1 MTLTQLEYLVAVDTH
16 RHFARAAEACF
27 VTQPSLS
34 MQVQKLEEELGVR
47 LFDRSRQ
54 PVTTTAI
61 GAEVVQQAR
70 VILQQCR
77 QLKTMIAEQR
87 DGLSGEVRV
96 GVIPTIAPY
105 LLPLFLPRFLEKH
118 TEVKLSITE
127 RTTDE
132 LLKQLKTEALDVGVV
147 AGPLNDPDLTEYPLF
162 YEELVVYTSPQ
173 CALFRKKYAAPD
185 DIDPSQLWL
194 LEEGHCLRSQI
205 ENLCQLRRK
214 ATSEGQFAYHSGSLE
229 TLRRLVDSNQ
239 GLTILPELA
248 TRDFTDEQM
257 ELVRYFQ
264 APAPV
269 REVSLVTRKH
279 YARQRVVA
287 ALSEQ
292 IKAVVPAKMAKAGRR
307 EVVELTQQS

>member
-34 MQVQKLEEELGVR
+34 MQLQKLEEELGVR
-47 LFDRSRQ
+47 LFDRSHQ
-54 PVTTTAI
+54 PATPTTI
-61 GAEVVQQAR
+61 GVDVVRQAR
-70 VILQQCR
+70 LILQQCR
-77 QLKTMIAEQR
+77 QLKTYIEEQK
-87 DGLSGEVRV
+87 DGLKGELRL

-105 LLPLFLPRFLEKH
+105 LLPLFLPQFLK
-118 TEVKLSITE
+118 KYPDLRLSITE
-127 RTTDE
+127 LTTDALAE
-132 LLKQLKTEALDVGVV
+132 RLKAESLDVGLLVT
-147 AGPLNDPDLTEYPLF
+147 PLNNLELAEHPLF
-162 YEELVVYTSPQ
+162 YEELVVYASPQ
-173 CALFRKKYAAPD
+173 SALFDKKYAVPEE
-185 DIDPSQLWL
+185 IDPTQLWL

-214 ATSEGQFAYHSGSLE
+214 AGAEGQFAYQTGSLE
-229 TLRRLVDSNQ
+229 TLRRLVESNQ

-248 TRDFTDEQM
+248 TQDFTDEQM

-279 YARQRVVA
+279 YARQRVVQ
-287 ALSEQ
+287 ALAEE
-292 IKAVVPAKMAKAGRR
+292 ILAVVPAKMMKQEERVGIA
-307 EVVELTQQS
+307 T

>member
-34 MQVQKLEEELGVR
+34 MQLQKLEEELGVR
-47 LFDRSRQ
+47 LFDRSHQ
-54 PVTTTAI
+54 PATPTTI
-61 GAEVVQQAR
+61 GIDVVRQAR
-70 VILQQCR
+70 LILQQCR
-77 QLKTMIAEQR
+77 QLKALIEEQR
-87 DGLSGEVRV
+87 DGLTGELRL

-105 LLPLFLPRFLEKH
+105 LLPLFLPHFLK
-118 TEVKLSITE
+118 TYPDLRLSITE
-127 RTTDE
+127 LTTDALTE
-132 LLKQLKTEALDVGVV
+132 HLKAEILDVGLLVT
-147 AGPLNDPDLTEYPLF
+147 PLNDLELTEHPLF

-173 CALFRKKYAAPD
+173 SALFEKKYAVPEE
-185 DIDPSQLWL
+185 IDPAQLWL

-214 ATSEGQFAYHSGSLE
+214 ASAEGQFAYQTGSLE
-229 TLRRLVDSNQ
+229 TLRRLVESNQ

-248 TRDFTDEQM
+248 TQDFTDEQM

-279 YARQRVVA
+279 YARQRVVQ
-287 ALSEQ
+287 ALAEE
-292 IKAVVPAKMAKAGRR
+292 ILAVVPAKMLKQELG
-307 EVVELTQQS
+307 EVVEIVT

>member
-34 MQVQKLEEELGVR
+34 MQLQKLEEELGVR

-54 PVTTTAI
+54 PATPTTI
-61 GAEVVQQAR
+61 GVDVVRQAR
-70 VILQQCR
+70 LILQQCR
-77 QLKTMIAEQR
+77 QLKALIEEQK
-87 DGLSGEVRV
+87 DGLKGELRL

-105 LLPLFLPRFLEKH
+105 LLPLFLPHFLNAYPDLR
-118 TEVKLSITE
+118 LSITE
-127 RTTDE
+127 LTTDALAE
-132 LLKQLKTEALDVGVV
+132 RLKAESLDVGLLVT
-147 AGPLNDPDLTEYPLF
+147 PLNDPELAEYPLF
-162 YEELVVYTSPQ
+162 YEELVVYASPQ
-173 CALFRKKYAAPD
+173 SALFGKKYAVPD
-185 DIDPSQLWL
+185 EIDPAQLWL

-214 ATSEGQFAYHSGSLE
+214 ASAEGQFAYQTGSLE
-229 TLRRLVDSNQ
+229 TLRRLVESNQ

-248 TRDFTDEQM
+248 TQDFSDEQM

-279 YARQRVVA
+279 YARQRVVQ
-287 ALSEQ
+287 ALAEE
-292 IKAVVPAKMAKAGRR
+292 ILAVVPTKMLKQ
-307 EVVELTQQS
+307 VEGVGLLT

>member
-1 MTLTQLEYLVAVDTH
+1 MTLTQLEYLVAVDVH
-16 RHFARAAEACF
+16 RHFARAAEACH

-34 MQVQKLEEELGVR
+34 MQLQKLEDELGVR

-54 PVTTTAI
+54 PVMPTAI
-61 GAEVVQQAR
+61 GVEVVRQAK
-70 VILQQCR
+70 VILQQSR
-77 QLKTMIAEQR
+77 QLRTLIAEQR

-96 GVIPTIAPY
+96 GVIPTVAPY
-105 LLPLFLPRFLEKH
+105 LLPLFLPRFLKKF
-118 TEVKLSITE
+118 TDVKLSITE
-127 RTTDE
+127 LTTDE
-132 LLKQLKTEALDVGVV
+132 LLKQLKAEALDVGMLVT
-147 AGPLNDPDLTEYPLF
+147 PLNDPDLAEHPLF
-162 YEELVVYTSPQ
+162 YEELIVYTSPQ
-173 CALFRKKYAAPD
+173 SVIYGKKYAVPD
-185 DIDPSQLWL
+185 DIDPAQLWL

-214 ATSEGQFAYHSGSLE
+214 ATSEGQFAYQSGSLE

-248 TRDFTDEQM
+248 TQDFTDEQM

-264 APAPV
+264 EPAPV

-287 ALSEQ
+287 ALSEEIQ
-292 IKAVVPAKMAKAGRR
+292 AVVPVKMAKAGRR
-307 EVVELTQQS
+307 EVVELTQ